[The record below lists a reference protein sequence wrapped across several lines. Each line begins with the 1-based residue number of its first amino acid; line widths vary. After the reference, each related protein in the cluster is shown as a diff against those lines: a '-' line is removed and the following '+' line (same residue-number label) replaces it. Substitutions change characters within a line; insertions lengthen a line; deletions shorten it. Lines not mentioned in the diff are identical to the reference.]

1 MDKSKAWSAFLPI
14 DQVLFTSTPKY
25 GHDCLELTILKI
37 TGKISL
43 VDDKEL
49 NNILLFP

>member
-1 MDKSKAWSAFLPI
+1 MIWSAFLPI
-14 DQVLFTSTPKY
+14 DQVFFTSTPPKY

-49 NNILLFP
+49 NNILLFL

>member
-1 MDKSKAWSAFLPI
+1 MIWSAFLPI
-14 DQVLFTSTPKY
+14 DQVFFTSTPNY
-25 GHDCLELTILKI
+25 GPDCLELTILKI

-49 NNILLFP
+49 NNILLFPC